1 LKETQSQPPGAHA
14 PQLND
19 PAALPAPGLSSGR
32 SAPPGSTPARKSGRL
47 GAAEARLEAALD
59 RLDATLGECAQA
71 LAGRGEGT
79 AGMTRLQE
87 ENAALQQTR
96 DSVSARLDAAVER
109 LRQVLA
115 H

>member
-1 LKETQSQPPGAHA
+1 MRETQSQ
-14 PQLND
+14 L
-19 PAALPAPGLSSGR
+19 
-32 SAPPGSTPARKSGRL
+32 PGSTPARKSGRL

-59 RLDATLGECAQA
+59 RLDAALGECARI
-71 LAGRGEGT
+71 LADRAEGT

-96 DSVSARLDAAVER
+96 DDVSARLDAAVER
-109 LRQVLA
+109 LRRVLA